1 MPGRL
6 TAFFEHLPPWS
17 AALLVLC
24 LAAAAALLLHGA
36 AFRIADALD
45 GRLGEFALRLRRRI
59 APPMR
64 LGFLVVAL
72 ALALEFLALGGPAGD
87 LIGWALR
94 LAFVAFVG
102 WSLIVVV
109 DTAADLYMR
118 RVPVE
123 GADGVLARKHLTQ
136 VRLLRRIAVVAIG
149 CVTFAAMLMT
159 VPAVRQ
165 YGVSLFASAGVAGL
179 VVGLAARPVLSNLI
193 AGLQIAITQPIRL
206 EDSVSVEGEFGAIE
220 EITTTYV
227 VVRLWDQRRLI
238 VPLSYFMEKP
248 FQNWTRDAASLTGA
262 VLLHADYAAPVPAL
276 RAKFMELLRE
286 SPLWDGQTAAFQ
298 VTDATAQTIQLR
310 ALVSARTPADTW
322 NLRCEIREKLI
333 AWLQETHPEALPKA
347 RSLTVGGPVQAA
359 AGAPEPKEG

>member
-1 MPGRL
+1 VPGRL
-6 TAFFEHLPPWS
+6 ATSFAHLPPWS
-17 AALLVLC
+17 AAILVLG
-24 LAAAAALLLHGA
+24 LAAGAALVLHWA
-36 AFRIADALD
+36 AFRIVGALD
-45 GRLGEFALRLRRRI
+45 GRLGEFAAKLLRRI

-64 LGFLVVAL
+64 LGLLVVAL
-72 ALALEFLALGGPAGD
+72 ALALEFLALGGPVGD
-87 LIGWALR
+87 LVGWSLR

-102 WSLIVVV
+102 WGLIVVV

-118 RVPVE
+118 RVPAD
-123 GADGVLARKHLTQ
+123 GADFLARKHLTQ
-136 VRLLRRIAVVAIG
+136 VRLLRRIAVAAIG
-149 CVTFAAMLMT
+149 FVTFAAMLMT
-159 VPAVRQ
+159 IPAVRQ

-206 EDSVSVEGEFGAIE
+206 EDAVSVEGEFGAIE

-262 VLLHADYAAPVPAL
+262 VLLYLDYAAPVPAL

-286 SPLWDGQTAAFQ
+286 SPLWDGKTAAVQ
-298 VTDATAQTIQLR
+298 VTDASPGAIHVR
-310 ALVSARTPADTW
+310 ALVSARTPADAW
-322 NLRCEIREKLI
+322 DLRCDIREKLV
-333 AWLQETHPEALPKA
+333 AWLQETHPEALPKT
-347 RSLTVGGPVQAA
+347 RSLNVGGPVAA
-359 AGAPEPKEG
+359 TGSVKEG